1 MVREV
6 SIPMSRKSSETGALR
21 LAGVSRTLSFS
32 LPFATML
39 TLSAFLHTRNDALRL
54 GRCLET
60 VYPCDEIVVVDHGSS
75 DDTVHVAREFGAK
88 IIGLGA
94 DAEDQKAFPPKSL
107 ISTQWLLC
115 LDPRESL
122 SEALAASLFEWKTA
136 APDASAYA
144 IHLREENAQGW
155 IENPVPQTRLV
166 PAGWDR
172 WHGRFPRNQ
181 RSSTTLAGKL
191 LRFAFP

>member
-1 MVREV
+1 
-6 SIPMSRKSSETGALR
+6 
-21 LAGVSRTLSFS
+21 
-32 LPFATML
+32 ML
-39 TLSAFLHTRNDALRL
+39 TLAALLHTRNDALRL

-75 DDTVHVAREFGAK
+75 DETLHVAREFGAK
-88 IIGLGA
+88 IVGV
-94 DAEDQKAFPPKSL
+94 DAAAKARNVFPPKSSIL
-107 ISTQWLLC
+107 TQWLLC

-136 APDASAYA
+136 SPDASAFA
-144 IHLREENAQGW
+144 LHLREENAHGW
-155 IENPVPQTRLV
+155 IDNPVSQTRLV

-172 WHGRFPRNQ
+172 WNGRFPVNQ
-181 RSSTTLAGKL
+181 PSSATLEGKL

>member
-1 MVREV
+1 
-6 SIPMSRKSSETGALR
+6 
-21 LAGVSRTLSFS
+21 
-32 LPFATML
+32 ML
-39 TLSAFLHTRNDALRL
+39 TLTAFLHTRNDALRL

-60 VYPCDEIVVVDHGSS
+60 VYPCDAIVVVDHGST
-75 DDTVHVAREFGAK
+75 DDTLHVAHEFGAK
-88 IIGLGA
+88 IICVA
-94 DAEDQKAFPPKSL
+94 DEAQTRNILLPKSL

-122 SEALAASLFEWKTA
+122 SEALAASFFEWKTA

-144 IHLREENAQGW
+144 VLLREENEHGW
-155 IENPVPQTRLV
+155 IDNPLPQTRLV

-172 WHGRFPRNQ
+172 WNGRFPMNQ
-181 RSSTTLAGKL
+181 PSSATLEGKL